1 MGLAVKNK
9 SNIRDAFEAEC
20 TPEADSSR
28 LALRH
33 GFSPVC
39 VCGYMEDES
48 QTADAVAASALGP
61 LNPDKWWMHADE
73 HREAAKRERLEI
85 EKSTGKGDCR
95 GAARAPH
102 WPVFI
107 GVITPLQAL
116 WHLETLSH
124 RAWIITHRDRLSS
137 LWTCLQVDSSFRTR
151 PESQVAVALSPYR
164 LPSSVSLSVV
174 SLPSYLCHDTCPAPS
189 HPFIPPNA
197 QATSAIRH
205 LATGLQPPTF
215 NRPTGR
221 FLVCQNRSVIRFLE

>member
-1 MGLAVKNK
+1 MGLTVKNK

-20 TPEADSSR
+20 TPGADSSR

-39 VCGYMEDES
+39 VCGYWDES

-107 GVITPLQAL
+107 GVITLLQAL
-116 WHLETLSH
+116 CTWKPCRIEPGSSPIVTVSPLPGPASKSISPSEHGPNLKSQLRSH
-124 RAWIITHRDRLSS
+124 RI
-137 LWTCLQVDSSFRTR
+137 DSYLLYPCPLYHYQAISVTTLVLH
-151 PESQVAVALSPYR
+151 Q
-164 LPSSVSLSVV
+164 PSSHPPKRASDVRDSTPCDWPPTTDFQ
-174 SLPSYLCHDTCPAPS
+174 PSYW
-189 HPFIPPNA
+189 PFSW
-197 QATSAIRH
+197 SAKTE
-205 LATGLQPPTF
+205 A
-215 NRPTGR
+215 
-221 FLVCQNRSVIRFLE
+221 